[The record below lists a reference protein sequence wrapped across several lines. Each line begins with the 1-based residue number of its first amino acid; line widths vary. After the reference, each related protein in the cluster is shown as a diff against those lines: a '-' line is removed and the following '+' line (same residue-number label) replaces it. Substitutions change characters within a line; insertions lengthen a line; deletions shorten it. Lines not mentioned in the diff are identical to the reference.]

1 MGFINTF
8 KTSWKKGFD
17 YKGKST
23 RKEFIEF
30 SLIDLGIKFLLPLL
44 VGLTRSLGFSLYEKN
59 LGMIPE
65 LVDVIG
71 QLLNLVEILYIGG
84 SLFVIT
90 SLTIRCLRNAK
101 AKWQWVFLHFIPFGF
116 VFIYFFPL
124 KSKEEKIN

>member
-30 SLIDLGIKFLLPLL
+30 SLIDLGIKLLLTLL
-44 VGLTRSLGFSLYEKN
+44 VRLTGHFGFSLFEKN
-59 LGMIPE
+59 LGMVTE
-65 LVDVIG
+65 LVFLISS
-71 QLLNLVEILYIGG
+71 LMKTIELLYIGG

-124 KSKEEKIN
+124 KSKGEKIN

>member
-1 MGFINTF
+1 M
-8 KTSWKKGFD
+8 
-17 YKGKST
+17 
-23 RKEFIEF
+23 
-30 SLIDLGIKFLLPLL
+30 IDLGIKFLLPLL